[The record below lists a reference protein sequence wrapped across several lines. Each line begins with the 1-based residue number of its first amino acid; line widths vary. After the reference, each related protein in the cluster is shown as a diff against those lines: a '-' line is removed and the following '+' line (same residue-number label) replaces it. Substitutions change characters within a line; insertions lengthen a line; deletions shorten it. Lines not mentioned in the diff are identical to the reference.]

1 MLMANEQGMGR
12 VSSLRNSTSVP
23 KGGMELTKDQIDR
36 QIACHECD
44 ALLDLKP
51 LTNGQRAVCP
61 RCGGLIQV
69 ARDDHLTRA
78 LAFAI
83 SGLLLLPI
91 ANAYPFLGFERS
103 GLENMFRLPQAAQI
117 LFENDAQFLG
127 IIILVLIVVLPA
139 VLLALVLGLV
149 IPLIRGR
156 NAPWLIPAG
165 RLLYG
170 MNTWNMVEVFVLG
183 VIVSLVK
190 IMKLATVVIGIS
202 FWAYIGFALCLIGAI
217 SHLDRLS
224 VWQAIDRVSS
234 R

>member
-1 MLMANEQGMGR
+1 MDVTEDPTGQQ
-12 VSSLRNSTSVP
+12 V
-23 KGGMELTKDQIDR
+23 
-36 QIACHECD
+36 ACHECD

-51 LTNGQRAVCP
+51 LTKGQRAVCP
-61 RCGGLIQV
+61 RCGGLIQI

-91 ANAYPFLGFERS
+91 ANAYPFLGFARS
-103 GLENMFRLPQAAQI
+103 GLENSFTLPQAVQI
-117 LFENDAQFLG
+117 LFNNDAHTLS
-127 IIILVLIVVLPA
+127 LIVLGLVVGLPA
-139 VLLALVLGLV
+139 ILLALVLSLV

-156 NAPWLIPAG
+156 NAPWLVPAG

-170 MNTWNMVEVFVLG
+170 MNPWNMVEVFVIG

-202 FWAYIGFALCLIGAI
+202 FWAYVGFALCLIGAI

-224 VWQAIDRVSS
+224 VWQAIDRVSD

>member
-1 MLMANEQGMGR
+1 LVQY
-12 VSSLRNSTSVP
+12 STSLP
-23 KGGMELTKDQIDR
+23 KDGVAPADQID
-36 QIACHECD
+36 QQVACHECD

-51 LTNGQRAVCP
+51 LTKGQRAQCP
-61 RCGGLIQV
+61 RCGGLIQI

-83 SGLLLLPI
+83 AGLLLLPI

-103 GLENMFRLPQAAQI
+103 GLENMFRLPQAAEI
-117 LFENDAQFLG
+117 LFNNDAHTLSFIVLG
-127 IIILVLIVVLPA
+127 LVVILPA
-139 VLLALVLGLV
+139 VLLALVLSLV

-156 NAPWLIPAG
+156 DAPWLVPAG

-170 MNTWNMVEVFVLG
+170 MNPWNMVEVFVIG

-202 FWAYIGFALCLIGAI
+202 FWAYIGFAICLIGAI

-224 VWQAIDRVSS
+224 VWQAIDRVSN

>member
-1 MLMANEQGMGR
+1 VPEEGVEL
-12 VSSLRNSTSVP
+12 STN
-23 KGGMELTKDQIDR
+23 QIDR
-36 QIACHECD
+36 QVACHQCD
-44 ALLDLKP
+44 ALLDLQP
-51 LTNGQRAVCP
+51 LARGQRAVCP

-91 ANAYPFLGFERS
+91 ANAYPFLGFARS
-103 GLENMFRLPQAAQI
+103 GLENSFTLPQAVQI
-117 LFENDAQFLG
+117 LFNNDAHTLSFIVLG
-127 IIILVLIVVLPA
+127 LVVGLPT
-139 VLLALVLGLV
+139 VLLALVLSLV
-149 IPLIRGR
+149 IPLLRGR
-156 NAPWLIPAG
+156 NAPWLVPAG

-170 MNTWNMVEVFVLG
+170 MNPWNMVEVFVIG

-202 FWAYIGFALCLIGAI
+202 FWAYIGFAICLVGAI

-224 VWQAIDRVSS
+224 VWQAIDRVSD